1 MSAFEKL
8 VTESLTRIEGK
19 VDGLGE
25 AHAALDKTVALADQ
39 RHGFLGAIGGSVSGI
54 ATALAAYFLT
64 PRH

>member
-25 AHAALDKTVALADQ
+25 AHAELDKKVAVADA
-39 RHGFLGAIGGSVSGI
+39 RHGFIGGVTGVM
-54 ATALAAYFLT
+54 TAALAYFLT
-64 PRH
+64 PHR